1 MPERV
6 EVPERTLENGMF
18 GLKFSGAA
26 FNLDYSL
33 SYFKGFDDIPI
44 QLDASDGLFTS
55 PGMWQG
61 LNCGLRSWETT
72 LSISHTR
79 PLAILGS

>member
-6 EVPERTLENGMF
+6 EVPARTLENGMF
-18 GLKFSGAA
+18 ALKLSDTA

-44 QLDASDGLFTS
+44 QLDASDGLFDGS
-55 PGMWQG
+55 PGY
-61 LNCGLRSWETT
+61 SHK
-72 LSISHTR
+72 LS
-79 PLAILGS
+79 